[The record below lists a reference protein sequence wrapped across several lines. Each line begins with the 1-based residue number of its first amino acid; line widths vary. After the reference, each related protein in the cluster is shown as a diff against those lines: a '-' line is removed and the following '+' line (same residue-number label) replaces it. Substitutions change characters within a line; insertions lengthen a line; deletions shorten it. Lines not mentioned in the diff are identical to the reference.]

1 MMYNIILLRNS
12 NKKYENG
19 ADIMAKA
26 EANFDRFI
34 DSLLK
39 NAEINADYQGSNVF
53 DIDNALKSASKKQTN
68 NPGFPEYV
76 AVINDY
82 VLVIENKSDRNYNCL
97 KEENGD
103 ISLSVNATE
112 NYAVNGAVF
121 YSKKIIEQTS
131 FKKIFAFGC
140 SGDNKHH
147 IIQPVFVDDN
157 GYKFL
162 DEVETFENFN
172 EKNIDK
178 YFSQVVN
185 EEVLPE
191 DIELEDVLK
200 KAAKLHEHLRNYGSL
215 GETEKPLVVSGIL
228 LALREKKYGFLLNSL
243 TGDTIKGKR
252 DGDIL
257 FSQLKANL
265 QRANVSPEIK
275 KEQILHQFN
284 ILKDRPELNKK
295 RNDLGGI
302 SPLKYFTQYI
312 DDNIFKIMTSSFSH
326 EDYLGR
332 FYGEFVRY
340 SGGDGQSL
348 GVVLTPSHITKLFC
362 DLVDLKSNDV
372 VFDPC
377 CGTAGF
383 LIAAMHTMLA
393 GAKSSE
399 ERKHIKQKQL
409 YGIEKREDM
418 FTVATTNMILRG
430 DGQSNLLCGDF
441 LGYKPKD
448 LQLKQ
453 PTVGFMNPPY
463 SQAKD
468 KSTAHLSEISF
479 TEHLLDSLIE
489 GGRCAVI
496 VPTSAMIGKTKNDKA
511 IKASIYKHHTLE
523 GVISLNK
530 NTFYGVGTVP
540 CIVIFTAGEPHPK
553 DKEVKFINFEDDGFV
568 VKKHKGLVET
578 ELAKDKKA
586 YLLDCW
592 FERIDDVPS
601 KFMVKATVKDDDE
614 WLHSFYYYNDE
625 IPKETDFEKSIAD
638 YLTFEFNMIT
648 HGRGY
653 LFEEEE

>member
-1 MMYNIILLRNS
+1 
-12 NKKYENG
+12 
-19 ADIMAKA
+19 MAKP

-34 DSLLK
+34 DNLLQ
-39 NAEINADYQGSNVF
+39 NSNINADCQGSNVISIN
-53 DIDNALKSASKKQTN
+53 DALKSASKKQT
-68 NPGFPEYV
+68 GKIGYPEYV
-76 AVINDY
+76 AVIKDF
-82 VLVIENKSDRNYNCL
+82 VIVIENKPDKDYNCL
-97 KEENGD
+97 IDENNN
-103 ISLSVNATE
+103 ISLSVKATQK
-112 NYAVNGAVF
+112 YAVNGALF
-121 YSKKIIEQTS
+121 YANKIIKDTP
-131 FKKIFAFGC
+131 FKKVFAFGC

-147 IIQPVFVDDN
+147 TIQPLFVDEN
-157 GYKFL
+157 GYKIL

-178 YFSQVVN
+178 YFRQVVKGEN
-185 EEVLPE
+185 LPE
-191 DIELEDVLK
+191 DIELGDILK
-200 KAAKLHEHLRNYGSL
+200 KASVLHEYLRNYGSL

-228 LALREKKYGFLLNSL
+228 LALREKKFGFSLNSL
-243 TGDTIKGKR
+243 TGDTIQGKR

-275 KEQILHQFN
+275 KERILHQFN

-295 RNDLGGI
+295 RNDLGGM

-312 DDNIFKIMTSSFSH
+312 DEYIFKFMVSSFSH

-348 GVVLTPSHITKLFC
+348 GVVLTPGHITKLFC

-372 VFDPC
+372 IFDPC

-383 LIAAMHTMLA
+383 LIAGMHTMLSKA
-393 GAKSSE
+393 ESVE
-399 ERKHIKQKQL
+399 ERKHIKQRQI

-418 FTVATTNMILRG
+418 FTIATTNMILRG

-441 LGYKPKD
+441 LGYKAD
-448 LQLKQ
+448 ELQLHQ

-463 SQAKD
+463 SQAKG
-468 KSTAHLSEISF
+468 KNTSNLSELSF
-479 TEHLLDSLIE
+479 IEHLLNSLLL
-489 GGRCAVI
+489 GGRCVVI
-496 VPTSAMIGKTKNDKA
+496 VPTSAMIGKTKSDKA
-511 IKASIYKHHTLE
+511 IKSSIYKHHTLE

-540 CIVIFTAGEPHPK
+540 CIAVFTAGEPHPK
-553 DKEVKFINFEDDGFV
+553 NKEVKFINFEDDGFI

-578 ELAKDKKA
+578 EKAKDKKT

-592 FERIDDVPS
+592 FDKICDAPS
-601 KFMVKATVKDDDE
+601 SFMVKSTVKEDDE

-625 IPKETDFEKSIAD
+625 IPNEEDFEKSIAD

-653 LFEEEE
+653 LFEKEA

>member
-1 MMYNIILLRNS
+1 
-12 NKKYENG
+12 
-19 ADIMAKA
+19 MAKS

-34 DSLLK
+34 DELLK
-39 NAEINADYQGSNVF
+39 SSKIYADYQGSNVI
-53 DIDNALKSASKKQTN
+53 DINNALKSASKKQN
-68 NPGFPEYV
+68 GKVGFPEYTALV
-76 AVINDY
+76 NDY
-82 VLVIENKSDRNYNCL
+82 VIVIENKSDKEFHCL
-97 KEENGD
+97 KNKENNID
-103 ISLSVNATE
+103 LSVKATE
-112 NYAVNGAVF
+112 KYAVNGALF
-121 YSKKIIEQTS
+121 YANKIIESTN

-140 SGDNKHH
+140 SGDSKHH
-147 IIQPVFVDDN
+147 IIQPLFVDDT
-157 GYKFL
+157 GYKVL

-178 YFSQVVN
+178 YYHQVVK
-185 EEVLPE
+185 EEILPQ
-191 DIELEDVLK
+191 DIELDDILK
-200 KAAKLHEHLRNYGSL
+200 KASVLHEYLRNYGGL
-215 GETEKPLVVSGIL
+215 GETEKPLVVSAIL
-228 LALREKKYGFLLNSL
+228 LALREKEHGFSLDSL
-243 TGDTIKGKR
+243 TGDTIQGKR

-275 KEQILHQFN
+275 KDRILHQFN

-295 RNDLGGI
+295 RNDLGNM

-312 DDNIFKIMTSSFSH
+312 DENIFRIMVSSFSH

-362 DLVDLKSNDV
+362 DLVDLKSDDV
-372 VFDPC
+372 IFDPC

-383 LIAAMHTMLA
+383 LIAGMHTMLSQ
-393 GAKSSE
+393 AKSLE
-399 ERKHIKQKQL
+399 EQKHIKKKQL

-418 FTVATTNMILRG
+418 FTIATTNMILRG

-441 LGYKPKD
+441 LGYKPDK
-448 LQLKQ
+448 LQLNQ

-468 KSTAHLSEISF
+468 KNTANLSELSF
-479 TEHLLDSLIE
+479 IEHLLNSLLQ

-511 IKASIYKHHTLE
+511 IKSSIYKHHTLE

-540 CIVIFTAGEPHPK
+540 CIAVFTAGEPHPA
-553 DKEVKFINFEDDGFV
+553 DKGVKFINFEDDGFV

-578 ELAKDKKA
+578 EQAKDKKA

-592 FERIDDVPS
+592 FGRLESVPS
-601 KFMVKATVKDDDE
+601 KFMVKSTVKADDE

-625 IPKETDFEKSIAD
+625 IPSEEDFEKSIAD

-653 LFEEEE
+653 LFDEEV